1 MSIVNIVIDVKKIHK
16 ESIVLVYEKT
26 EKRNFKNLNNYAK
39 YYEKAKEA
47 IGSRMRIERIY
58 LYIKNNIKDRD
69 LLTNIEKV
77 IENHRISQRGIN

>member
-47 IGSRMRIERIY
+47 IGSRMRIER
-58 LYIKNNIKDRD
+58 
-69 LLTNIEKV
+69 
-77 IENHRISQRGIN
+77 S